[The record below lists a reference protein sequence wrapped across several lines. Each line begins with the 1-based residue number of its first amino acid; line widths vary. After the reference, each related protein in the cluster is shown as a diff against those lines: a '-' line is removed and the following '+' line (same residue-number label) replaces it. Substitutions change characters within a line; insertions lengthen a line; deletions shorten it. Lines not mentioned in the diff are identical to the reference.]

1 MQSAGPVETDDMA
14 GAGVHK
20 TKTVEGSAKLA
31 GDLRLAAGRLSRRLR
46 QVGAG
51 GLTVSQMSVL
61 ASVDR
66 LGPVQLGELARVESV
81 AAPTITR
88 VVAALEE
95 RKLLRRRSSPDDRRA
110 AIVEL
115 TLAGRRALTDVRGKQ
130 ITYLVEALGRLR
142 PDDRALLAEAVP
154 LLDRLLDDGSQADR

>member
-1 MQSAGPVETDDMA
+1 VEADDMA
-14 GAGVHK
+14 GAEVQK
-20 TKTVEGSAKLA
+20 TRSAEASAKLA
-31 GDLRLAAGRLSRRLR
+31 GELRLATGRLSRRLR

-51 GLTVSQMSVL
+51 GLTVSQLSAL

-88 VVAALEE
+88 VVTALEE

-110 AIVEL
+110 AIVEI

-130 ITYLVEALGRLR
+130 ITYLVDALGRLD
-142 PDDRALLAEAVP
+142 PDDCELLAEAVP
-154 LLDRLLDDGSQADR
+154 LLNDLLEDGTQPDR